1 MKIDSSTAPAGASSS
16 ARPRPREREQMR
28 RAMLSFAARLGITT
42 AGALAVELGVSH
54 ASASARLAAAARAG
68 LLTACRP
75 LHGRPTLYAATAAG
89 IRASGESGLGVC
101 TVSVANAEHLIACA
115 EVAAALRRLCPELTI
130 AGERE
135 LRRDEERCGGPLA
148 SARLPGDG
156 PQRPR
161 LHRPDLVL
169 WPAAATASAGAL
181 PVAVEV
187 ELTAKG
193 SRRLQGICRAWAR
206 SRLLGGVIY
215 LAPPKLHPLLQ
226 RSIAAV
232 GAGER
237 IALIPLSA
245 LLGGR

>member
-1 MKIDSSTAPAGASSS
+1 MTTETMTTDTGTVRTGADSAVAS
-16 ARPRPREREQMR
+16 RQRERQE
-28 RAMLSFAARLGITT
+28 MLVFAARLGAIT
-42 AGALAVELGVSH
+42 ADALSVRLGVSR

-68 LLTACRP
+68 LLHGSRP
-75 LHGRPTLYAATAAG
+75 LHGRPTLYSATVAG
-89 IRASGESGLGVC
+89 IRFAGESGLGVC
-101 TVSVANAEHLIACA
+101 AVSTANAEHLIACA
-115 EVAAALRRLCPELTI
+115 EVAAALQRLCPELVL

-135 LRRDEERCGGPLA
+135 LRRDEQSCGGPLA

-169 WPAAATASAGAL
+169 WPADRRAGGVL
-181 PVAVEV
+181 PVAIEV

-193 SRRLQGICRAWAR
+193 SRRLQTICRAWAR
-206 SRLLGGVIY
+206 SRLLAGVIY

-226 RSIAAV
+226 RAIAAA

-237 IALIPLSA
+237 IALLSLAA
-245 LLGGR
+245 LTGGR

>member
-135 LRRDEERCGGPLA
+135 LRRDEERGGAPLA

-156 PQRPR
+156 PDRPR

-169 WPAAATASAGAL
+169 WPADPAGGL
-181 PVAVEV
+181 PIAIEV